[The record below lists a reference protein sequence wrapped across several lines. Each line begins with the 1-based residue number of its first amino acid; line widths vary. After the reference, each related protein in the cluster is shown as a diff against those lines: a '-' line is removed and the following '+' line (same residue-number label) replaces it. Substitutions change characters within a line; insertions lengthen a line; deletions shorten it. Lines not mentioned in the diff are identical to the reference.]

1 VQAIY
6 GQGAGP
12 GYCVMTQLGLLIYCF
27 LLLIRPADWVPSILH
42 WPLEFSVLGTTA
54 VIASIR
60 AWKDRANDE
69 APPISRLIQFVGL
82 WLFAILLSNVSK
94 GNFDEAGSIT
104 FEYVKKCIIALTF
117 WLALRSIGN
126 IRSLTLIMVVL
137 AGALGYQGIYQKA
150 HGFGW
155 AGQHLY
161 WDNRI
166 CWIGLWDGA
175 NVLSLVF
182 VTAVPFAF
190 EIIVGKWNWIFKL
203 IALGSLGLMLTG
215 LVLAASRGGWVAL
228 AVTTLIYFSRR
239 IGKRSGSIISLV
251 LLAGFAVIAPSR
263 LSRNDER
270 DSSSTSGRIDMW
282 AEGVEMYKSNPVF
295 GIGKGQFI
303 NYTHMLIA
311 HNAFVQNM
319 GETGTFGLFAWVG
332 LIYLAYKSLR
342 IVHAAGPYIADKR
355 ILRMNDAVFASLTG
369 YLSASMFISTDFDLL
384 YLMLGLAGAMLVI
397 TRRETGLPLEIDF
410 SRRDARN
417 VLCCVFSGV
426 IIISAITMGMSH

>member
-1 VQAIY
+1 MI
-6 GQGAGP
+6 
-12 GYCVMTQLGLLIYCF
+12 QLGLLIYCF
-27 LLLIRPADWVPSILH
+27 LLLIRPADWVPSVLH
-42 WPLEFSVLGTTA
+42 WPLEFTVLGLTG
-54 VIASIR
+54 VIALVQALKGR
-60 AWKDRANDE
+60 ATGE
-69 APPISRLIQFVGL
+69 APPISRMVQFVLL
-82 WLFAILLSNVSK
+82 WLVAILLSNVSK
-94 GNFDEAGSIT
+94 GNFDAAGTIT
-104 FEYVKKCIIALTF
+104 FEYIKKCIIALTF

-126 IRSLTLIMVVL
+126 IRSLTLLMVIL
-137 AGALGYQGIYQKA
+137 GGALGYQGIYQKA

-155 AGQHLY
+155 AGQPLY

-190 EIIVGKWNWIFKL
+190 EIILGKWNWILKA

-239 IGKRSGSIISLV
+239 VGKRGLIVGVI
-251 LLAGFAVIAPSR
+251 LLAGCAVIAPSR

-282 AEGVEMYKSNPVF
+282 AEGIEMYKSNPVF
-295 GIGKGQFI
+295 GIGKGQFM
-303 NYTHMLIA
+303 NYTNMLIA

-319 GETGTFGLFAWVG
+319 GETGTLGLFAWIG

-342 IVHAAGPYIADKR
+342 TVRAASPYIADKR

-384 YLMLGLAGAMLVI
+384 YLMLGLAGAMFIV
-397 TRRETGLPLEIDF
+397 TRRETGLPLEINF
-410 SRRDARN
+410 GRRDVRN
-417 VLCCVFSGV
+417 VLCCVFGGV
-426 IIISAITMGMSH
+426 IAICGITIGMSH